1 MPKKPLISIVDD
13 DSSVREG
20 TMDLVRSMG
29 FVAEAFPHSEDF
41 LKSGCASKT
50 SCLIADM
57 RMPGMNGLELHN
69 HLVTT
74 KNRVPTILI
83 TAFPDDRD
91 RGRALQAGVTCI
103 WPSPTMT
110 KSYLPVS
117 IWLSTHETQVE
128 TTRREPTLAHLGRL
142 DEARDV
148 FSRAQGQATMPCSEP
163 REIR

>member
-13 DSSVREG
+13 DESVREG

-29 FVAEAFPHSEDF
+29 FVAKAFPHPEDF

-50 SCLIADM
+50 ACLIADM

-91 RGRALQAGVTCI
+91 RGRALQAGVTC
-103 WPSPTMT
+103 
-110 KSYLPVS
+110 YLAKPYDDEELLGCVRLAVDS
-117 IWLSTHETQVE
+117 RDSGRD
-128 TTRREPTLAHLGRL
+128 RREP
-142 DEARDV
+142 
-148 FSRAQGQATMPCSEP
+148 
-163 REIR
+163 